1 MSVTTRLLASATSRL
16 AASVGAAVIAGV
28 TLAPVAGAEPP
39 NRTPDPSEV
48 VNGYLEGALAAG
60 RPASPEEIVTPLV
73 TIAPFYDEPA
83 LTGEEAPG
91 TLLKAE
97 KVDVQFA
104 AFRPGNL
111 DAYRLMYIT
120 TRIDG
125 ELDISTGIV
134 LIPVDGTP
142 HAERRVVSYQ
152 MANDGVGPNCHPSA
166 MWTGSDP
173 VDTASWSAVGPLAQ
187 MLGQGYAVV
196 MSDVGNNG
204 DLSPRGVFAGKY
216 NARTNLDA
224 LRAALDPQLTGLSP
238 DAPIGMFGIAG
249 GGVGTGHAVEI
260 KDWYAPELNVT
271 AAVMEGMVP
280 DYRSFME
287 LADGTMGSGFAFA
300 TLLGLE
306 PHYPEMR
313 VDEHLNPAG
322 RAIADYYRTQ
332 CQFPAYY
339 AMPFVPLSTLFLDG
353 RVPAEIEAFQ
363 HAYRDNLMGHA
374 APARDIRVLVASCV
388 ADDSFMSIV
397 PAEDSRTLVHQW
409 REQGG
414 TVDYQP
420 TDCSM
425 ARLVTDPWGWTT
437 DLYGMQT
444 MDWLDA
450 HVGR

>member
-1 MSVTTRLLASATSRL
+1 MTVSTRFV
-16 AASVGAAVIAGV
+16 AAVGAALLAGV
-28 TLAPVAGAEPP
+28 TLAPIAAAEPP
-39 NRTPDPSEV
+39 NRTPDPAEV
-48 VNGYLEGALAAG
+48 VNTYVEGALAAG
-60 RPASPEEIVTPLV
+60 RPASPAEIITPLA
-73 TIAPFYDEPA
+73 TIAPFYDEPV
-83 LTGEEAPG
+83 LTGTEAPG
-91 TLLKAE
+91 TLLRAE
-97 KVDVQFA
+97 KIDVQFA
-104 AFRPGNL
+104 GFRPGNL
-111 DAYRLMYIT
+111 DAYRLMYVT
-120 TRIDG
+120 TALDG
-125 ELDISTGIV
+125 GLDVSTGIV

-142 HAERRVVSYQ
+142 DAARRVVSYQ

-224 LRAALDPQLTGLSP
+224 LRAALDPELTGLSP
-238 DAPIGMFGIAG
+238 DAPVGMFGIAG

-260 KDWYAPELNVT
+260 MDWYAPELNIT

-280 DYRSFME
+280 DYRSFLA

-306 PHYPEMR
+306 PHYPGMR

-322 RAIADYYRTQ
+322 KAIADYYRTQ

-353 RVPAEIEAFQ
+353 RRPAEIEAFQ
-363 HAYRDNLMGHA
+363 HAYEDNLMGDA
-374 APARDIRVLVASCV
+374 APARDVRVLVASC
-388 ADDSFMSIV
+388 AGDDSFMSLI
-397 PAEDSRTLVHQW
+397 PAEDSRILVRKW

-425 ARLVTDPWGWTT
+425 ERLVTDPWGWTT